1 MGNVNFLILFQLTG
15 RVINQPFF
23 KRTTM
28 KKLNVLEEITIE
40 EKIHHNWQID
50 NFQDNYK
57 IKKVESSVIKYPTLP
72 QGLSTDYFLP

>member
-1 MGNVNFLILFQLTG
+1 MK
-15 RVINQPFF
+15 IN
-23 KRTTM
+23 
-28 KKLNVLEEITIE
+28 LEEMSTAQNFY
-40 EKIHHNWQID
+40 HNWQID